1 MKLNVFNPAWR
12 PRSLLNYVLFLLTAS
27 SHALANE
34 MEEVVVQA
42 SLLHRN
48 ADTGATPLH
57 VVDEERLSSEPTLSL
72 GETLDGLLGVSTA
85 DYGSGVG
92 QPVIRGM
99 SGNRVRVLQNG
110 HVTRDISGLGGDHI
124 NEVMLENAQQIEVV
138 RGPASLLF
146 ANGTIGG
153 IVNVVDQA
161 IAQTNLTSP
170 RFSLSTER
178 QTVNDGE
185 ALSLDA
191 GHHLLGLNWHYE
203 GSYSNFNAYDVPDG
217 AIDPEPMHEEAG
229 DAHDEPDND
238 HALSV
243 LENSDTR
250 RNNHRVGVSKAGDW
264 GYVGGAFTQQE
275 SVYGI
280 PVHADAHEADLDH
293 EEDLNHDDEHGE
305 ERIFSATQSRVWSLE
320 GQINRALGPIRS
332 INFSFQDSEYKLT
345 EQHAEAEHS
354 DDVFVEE
361 EGPTLFTND
370 ARELSVKLN
379 LDSDI
384 ASHRVVVNLAE
395 EAVAIVGEEAFMLP
409 TESKEVTMGYYFSQE
424 WPEGF
429 HFDLGARFD
438 SLNRKGQV
446 ANTETHEEDGHQD
459 ATLEEGA
466 QQAAME
472 IEPFDVDFSTSSL
485 AISLSRD
492 FGSDFSVS
500 LGLASVERAP
510 SVVEMFINGPHLAAQ
525 RFEVGDARLH
535 SERGFNTEINL
546 SYEGS
551 TFFWA
556 WTLFNNNVS
565 DYIYLRDEREAT
577 HEAAH
582 DELDHGGLILA
593 TYEQENASFTGYE
606 FELGTAF
613 DLSSGTIEITY
624 GRDQT
629 RARLDSGSSVPRI
642 APTRDIVSLTGR
654 ISSFSTRLSYQRVH
668 AQTDV
673 AENELATAGYN
684 MLNLSVT
691 RTFSLGTS
699 TLEVSL
705 FGRNLLDDIARRHTS
720 FVKEEAPLPG
730 RNLGLKLA
738 YKL

>member
-1 MKLNVFNPAWR
+1 MKLTLFDPAKR
-12 PRSLLNYVLFLLTAS
+12 PGALLNYGLFLLTAS
-27 SHALANE
+27 SQALANE
-34 MEEVVVQA
+34 IEEIVVQA

-57 VVDEERLSSEPTLSL
+57 VVDEKRLSSEPTLSL

-153 IVNVVDQA
+153 IINVVDQA
-161 IAQTNLTSP
+161 IAQTNLTEST
-170 RFSLSTER
+170 LNLATER

-185 ALSLDA
+185 ALSLA
-191 GHHLLGLNWHYE
+191 TGHHLLGLNWHYE
-203 GSYSNFNAYDVPDG
+203 GSYSNFNAYDVPDS
-217 AIDPEPMHEEAG
+217 AIDHESMHEEPG
-229 DAHDEPDND
+229 DAHDEPDNN
-238 HALSV
+238 HALNV

-250 RNNHRVGVSKAGDW
+250 RNNHRIGVSKAGDW

-275 SVYGI
+275 SIYGI
-280 PVHADAHEADLDH
+280 PVHTDAHEEDLDQ

-305 ERIFSATQSRVWSLE
+305 ERIFSATRSRVWSLE
-320 GQINRALGPIRS
+320 GQVNRDLGPIRS
-332 INFSFQDSEYKLT
+332 INFSFQDSQYRLT
-345 EQHAEAEHS
+345 EQHADGEHS
-354 DDVFVEE
+354 DEEFIEE
-361 EGPTLFTND
+361 EGPTLFSND
-370 ARELSVKLN
+370 AGELSLKFN
-379 LDSDI
+379 LDSDA
-384 ASHRVVVNLAE
+384 ASHRVVMNFAE

-409 TESKEVTMGYYFSQE
+409 TESKEMTMGYYFSQE
-424 WPEGF
+424 WSEAF

-438 SLNRKGQV
+438 RLNRKGQV
-446 ANTETHEEDGHQD
+446 ANTEGHEEGGYQD
-459 ATLEEGA
+459 EAHEEGA
-466 QQAAME
+466 QQAAIA
-472 IEPFDVDFSTSSL
+472 IESFDVDFSISSL
-485 AISLSRD
+485 AIGLSRD

-500 LGLASVERAP
+500 LGLASVGRAP

-565 DYIYLRDEREAT
+565 DYIYLRDEQEAT

-593 TYEQENASFTGYE
+593 TYEQEDASFTGYE

-613 DLSSGTIEITY
+613 DLSSGRIEMTY

-629 RARLDSGSSVPRI
+629 RARLDSGSRVPRI
-642 APTRDIVSLTGR
+642 APTRDMVSLIGR

-668 AQTDV
+668 AQTDI

-699 TLEVSL
+699 TLDVSL
-705 FGRNLLDDIARRHTS
+705 FGRNLLDDVARRHTS
-720 FVKEEAPLPG
+720 FVKDEVPLPG